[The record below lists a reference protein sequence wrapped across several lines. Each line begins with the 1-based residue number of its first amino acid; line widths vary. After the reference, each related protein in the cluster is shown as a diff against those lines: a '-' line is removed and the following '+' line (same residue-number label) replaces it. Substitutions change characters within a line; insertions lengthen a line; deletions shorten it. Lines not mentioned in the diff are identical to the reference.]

1 MWFRNGIL
9 SDKQFMKH
17 YGKDIF
23 LYPFKNYNLKGASYN
38 LTASRVAYYKDEEG
52 NFVSALVKKDKLILP
67 AKKIIF
73 IQTEEV
79 IYVNQRICGT
89 YHTKVKWVSL
99 GLSSISTTLDP
110 CYFGTSLVAVKNLSE
125 DDIEMDV
132 GETFCTVIFH
142 KISSGNKDVH
152 DNVPFRKDVSSG
164 KIYKFENM
172 IEYKKIERKHQLERL
187 EELKK
192 NPGYFDEEKQKLK
205 RKEDIESD
213 KFSINIYKELQLR
226 EEEREAEIK
235 YKNLEYK
242 NFLEDWYEE
251 DFRRSKEVL
260 IKKVKEEVRKNTNEK
275 VEKIMSA
282 ILMITYAIIV
292 FLIFRNKENILQI
305 FLTSD
310 SINQETVSKIKIET
324 TIAIVTV
331 ILGIITFIHSRLINF
346 LKEGYYFCDT
356 TIYKLKDIL

>member
-23 LYPFKNYNLKGASYN
+23 LYPFDNYNLKGASYN

-172 IEYKKIERKHQLERL
+172 IE
-187 EELKK
+187 
-192 NPGYFDEEKQKLK
+192 
-205 RKEDIESD
+205 
-213 KFSINIYKELQLR
+213 
-226 EEEREAEIK
+226 
-235 YKNLEYK
+235 
-242 NFLEDWYEE
+242 
-251 DFRRSKEVL
+251 
-260 IKKVKEEVRKNTNEK
+260 
-275 VEKIMSA
+275 
-282 ILMITYAIIV
+282 
-292 FLIFRNKENILQI
+292 
-305 FLTSD
+305 
-310 SINQETVSKIKIET
+310 
-324 TIAIVTV
+324 
-331 ILGIITFIHSRLINF
+331 
-346 LKEGYYFCDT
+346 
-356 TIYKLKDIL
+356 